1 MKKPSLSE
9 IENSLTEQLVQMG
22 ASVDF
27 YKSLVADY
35 MFYEKQER
43 KMQADIRKRG
53 LTYMAVSAVGKEYEK
68 DNPSVKQA
76 YVAAK
81 VAQNKISE
89 QISSMPMGKSVMNV
103 FTY

>member
-76 YVAAK
+76 YMYNKQKLQILKDLGLSTDK
-81 VAQNKISE
+81 VRNLDDDE
-89 QISSMPMGKSVMNV
+89 EL
-103 FTY
+103 

>member
-53 LTYMAVSAVGKEYEK
+53 LT
-68 DNPSVKQA
+68 
-76 YVAAK
+76 
-81 VAQNKISE
+81 
-89 QISSMPMGKSVMNV
+89 
-103 FTY
+103 

>member
-1 MKKPSLSE
+1 MSALRRYPGVRVEKFFGLVQQEAQRQIRPRTHVREFFKKIKCKELAKVKKPSLSE

-43 KMQADIRKRG
+43 KCRLIFARED
-53 LTYMAVSAVGKEYEK
+53 
-68 DNPSVKQA
+68 
-76 YVAAK
+76 
-81 VAQNKISE
+81 
-89 QISSMPMGKSVMNV
+89 
-103 FTY
+103 